1 MGTATSPIDSGRSAA
16 LPLPHLVLGD
26 WYSHGKFL
34 IVPLTCH
41 TTRLSSFQII
51 QFPSLRSLG
60 VMLFAGLLGRIRNG
74 GQSDRVYGGANHRI
88 WTVYLYWSGE
98 PWGIRRRRITCSLA
112 CRLSRTATDSPIAT
126 MTTPSSRSPTSA
138 NVVWPSCCLCHFRCS
153 LVNFFGRKIAKA
165 LLGPRFFVQGLPEQ
179 GNNVFVP
186 GCRCPGD

>member
-88 WTVYLYWSGE
+88 WTVYLYWSGGTMGNSAQADHMLPGLQAE
-98 PWGIRRRRITCSLA
+98 PH
-112 CRLSRTATDSPIAT
+112 
-126 MTTPSSRSPTSA
+126 
-138 NVVWPSCCLCHFRCS
+138 CH
-153 LVNFFGRKIAKA
+153 
-165 LLGPRFFVQGLPEQ
+165 RFPDRNDDYAEQ
-179 GNNVFVP
+179 
-186 GCRCPGD
+186 